1 MKKLTIYLLLVVF
14 LVALTGIF
22 SLAASS
28 EKELVVV
35 VDPAA
40 KGVTTLNPLEIKWGT
55 LAINVIYEG
64 LVEMSIDGKY
74 YPSLASSWEMSDD
87 AMTWTFNL
95 KEGVKFH
102 DGSEFNADVAKWF
115 IEEMRKSPSDYMVQ
129 SIKSVTVEGPY
140 TITFHM
146 EYPDPNL
153 LFNLSST
160 YMTIPSKEAIEKY
173 GEDFGIKY
181 SVGTG
186 PFILDEWIMDDRVI
200 LKKNPDY
207 KWGTELSEN
216 KGPAK
221 IDKLVIREMKEEAT
235 VFMELT
241 SGGVDIAEGVPAIF
255 LEKIKEDKNI
265 GVVEVPSARLYYLAM
280 NTQKEPYTDIKVRE
294 AICLAINQ
302 EEILE
307 HVFMNVGKV
316 AHTYLIDQLEESKV
330 PEEYKI
336 RYNLDK
342 AKEIMAEAGWKDTDG
357 DGILEKGGEKFVAN
371 LWVENVS
378 VFRRVAEVAQ
388 EQLRKL
394 GVDAK
399 ITQYD
404 SVTFKDKLTKG
415 EQVLLIRLYG
425 WANADILEWYF
436 NSERMGYPNVAMLD
450 DEKAD
455 ELMDKAMTKAGTW
468 EERVEYFIDYHKYL
482 LKQFPW
488 APIYLPPVNV
498 AIRSNII
505 MPEKIETPAYL
516 LDVDVK

>member
-14 LVALTGIF
+14 LVALTGTF
-22 SLAASS
+22 SLAAS

-64 LVEMSIDGKY
+64 LVEMSEFDGKY
-74 YPSLASSWEMSDD
+74 YPALTSSWEMSED
-87 AMTWTFNL
+87 AMTWTFKL

-102 DGSEFNADVAKWF
+102 DGSEFNADVVEWF
-115 IEEMRKSPSDYMVQ
+115 IEEMRESPSDYMVQ
-129 SIKSVTVEGPY
+129 SIKSVTVEDPY

-181 SVGTG
+181 AVGTG
-186 PFILDEWIMDDRVI
+186 AFILDEWIMDDRVI
-200 LKKNPDY
+200 LKKNPVY

-294 AICLAINQ
+294 AIGLAINQ

-316 AHTYLIDQLEESKV
+316 AHTYLIDQLEESKI

-336 RYNLDK
+336 RFNLDK

-357 DGILEKGGEKFVAN
+357 DGILEKGGEKFVTN

-378 VFRRVAEVAQ
+378 VFRRVAEVVQ

-394 GVDAK
+394 GIDAK

-404 SVTFKDKLTKG
+404 SITFKDKLMKG
-415 EQVLLIRLYG
+415 EQELLIRLYG

-436 NSERMGYPNVAMLD
+436 NSKRMGYPNVAMLD

-455 ELMDKAMTKAGTW
+455 ELMDKAMTEAGTW
-468 EERVEYFIDYHKYL
+468 DERVEYFIDYHIYL

>member
-14 LVALTGIF
+14 LVVLTGTF
-22 SLAASS
+22 ALAAS
-28 EKELVVV
+28 EKELVYV

-40 KGVTTLNPLEIKWGT
+40 KGVSSLNPLKIQWGT
-55 LAINVIYEG
+55 LVINLIYEG
-64 LVEMSIDGKY
+64 LVAKSIDGKY
-74 YPSLASSWEMSDD
+74 YPSLASSWGMSND

-102 DGSEFNADVAKWF
+102 DGSEFNADVFKWF
-115 IEEMRKSPSDYMVQ
+115 IEEMRKGPNDYMVQ
-129 SIKSVTVEGPY
+129 SIDSVTIKDPY
-140 TITFHM
+140 AVIFHM
-146 EYPDPNL
+146 NYPDPNL

-160 YMTIPSKEAIEKY
+160 FMDIPSKEAIEKY
-173 GEDFGIKY
+173 GDDFGIKY
-181 SVGTG
+181 AVGTG

-207 KWGTELSEN
+207 KWGTEISEN

-221 IDKLVIREMKEEAT
+221 IDRLVIREIGEEAT
-235 VFMELT
+235 VFMELKT
-241 SGGVDIAEGVPAIF
+241 GGVDIADSLSTIF

-265 GVVEVPSARLYYLAM
+265 GVIEVPSARLYYLAM

-307 HVFMNVGKV
+307 HVFMNIGKP
-316 AHTYLIDQLEESKV
+316 AHTYLIERLEESKV

-336 RYNLDK
+336 SYNLDK

-378 VFRRVAEVAQ
+378 IFRRVAEVAQ

-394 GVDAK
+394 GIDAK

-404 SVTFKDKLTKG
+404 SITFKDKLKKG
-415 EQVLLIRLYG
+415 EQELLIRLYG

-468 EERVEYFIDYHKYL
+468 EERVEYFTDYHKYL

-488 APIYLPPVNV
+488 APIYLPPSTT
-498 AIRSNII
+498 AIRSNVI
-505 MPEKIETPAYL
+505 MPEKFDLPAFF